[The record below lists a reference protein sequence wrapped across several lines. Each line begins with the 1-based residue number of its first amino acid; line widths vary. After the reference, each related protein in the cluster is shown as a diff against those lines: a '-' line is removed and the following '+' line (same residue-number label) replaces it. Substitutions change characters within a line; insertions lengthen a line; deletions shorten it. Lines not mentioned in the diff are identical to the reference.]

1 MKEIIGKVLGVLSGG
16 ITDRALDIIEK
27 QFPGKLGPQEKAQ
40 LTLELK
46 NLDHERELA
55 AERAGQEAMEALNR
69 RIADYEGTAKE
80 IKDMWLIGPVIIL
93 LRSMFR
99 PVASYATI
107 WMDFSYFTKDGAG
120 WPEGSAGL
128 LLAINLI
135 VLGFW
140 FGERTIKNLMPL
152 FLAWLDKRQPPS

>member
-1 MKEIIGKVLGVLSGG
+1 MKDIIGKVLGVLSGG
-16 ITDRALDIIEK
+16 VTDRAMDIIER
-27 QFPGKLGPQEKAQ
+27 QFPGKLGPEEKARISM
-40 LTLELK
+40 ELK
-46 NLDHERELA
+46 QLDHERELA
-55 AERAGQEAMEALNR
+55 AEKAGQAAVESLNT
-69 RIADYEGTAKE
+69 RIANYEGTAGE
-80 IKDMWLIGPVIIL
+80 VRGIFIIGPLIIL
-93 LRSMFR
+93 IRSLFR

-107 WMDFSYFTKDGAG
+107 WLDFSYFTAG
-120 WPEGSAGL
+120 GVWPEGSASL